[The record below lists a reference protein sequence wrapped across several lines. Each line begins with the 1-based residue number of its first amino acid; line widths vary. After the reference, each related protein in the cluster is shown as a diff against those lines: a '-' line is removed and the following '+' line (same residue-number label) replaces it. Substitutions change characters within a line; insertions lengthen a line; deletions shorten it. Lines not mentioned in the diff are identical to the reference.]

1 MNSKINKQKDEN
13 SGLHPLNKH
22 HASYNFTELVE
33 VCPELKSF
41 VIINKFKIETI
52 DFTNADAVKMLNK
65 ALLQKFYGIT
75 HWDIPKNYLCP
86 PIPGR
91 ADYINYIADLLA
103 ESIQH
108 LSETY
113 PHIIQIPDEKVL
125 KIEGE
130 HPEFTV
136 ITNKN
141 SYKTKTIV
149 IGIGSANTFA
159 IEGLTQFVEPHQ
171 KALPEKQ
178 RIQLKNTDHKV
189 AEGIYVIGTLA
200 GWRNQV
206 AIAAGSGA
214 AVATDI
220 LTLWNSGVQT
230 HAHDSIR

>member
-1 MNSKINKQKDEN
+1 MFDVLLIGGGVSGMSCALVLGSAKNKTFVTDKKIGIISHQKSSALQEA
-13 SGLHPLNKH
+13 L
-22 HASYNFTELVE
+22 
-33 VCPELKSF
+33 
-41 VIINKFKIETI
+41 IN
-52 DFTNADAVKMLNK
+52 NG
-65 ALLQKFYGIT
+65 YGIA
-75 HWDIPKNYLCP
+75 
-86 PIPGR
+86 PGKLGSE
-91 ADYINYIADLLA
+91 LLS

-113 PHIIQIPDEKVL
+113 PHITQIPDEKVL
-125 KIEGE
+125 KIKGE
-130 HPEFTV
+130 HPEFKV

-141 SYKTKTIV
+141 SYKTKTII

-178 RIQLKNTDHKV
+178 RIQLKNIDHKV

-200 GWRNQV
+200 GWRSQV

-220 LTLWNSGVQT
+220 LTLWNNGVQT
-230 HAHDSIR
+230 HAHDSIRK

>member
-1 MNSKINKQKDEN
+1 MFDVLLIGGGVSGMSCALVLGSAKNK
-13 SGLHPLNKH
+13 
-22 HASYNFTELVE
+22 T
-33 VCPELKSF
+33 F
-41 VIINKFKIETI
+41 VIDKKIGIISHQKSSALQEALIN
-52 DFTNADAVKMLNK
+52 NG
-65 ALLQKFYGIT
+65 YGIA
-75 HWDIPKNYLCP
+75 
-86 PIPGR
+86 PGKLGSE
-91 ADYINYIADLLA
+91 LLS

-200 GWRNQV
+200 GWRSQV